1 MLLTSAN
8 ITILVCSVNLFTIRF
23 LVHCLQIMKQYA
35 QYARLRQNVHKVNE
49 LLTFRNFYD
58 EKLKM
63 LLTSPNLGTLV
74 CSDP

>member
-1 MLLTSAN
+1 MFRNNYDEKLNMLLTSAN

-49 LLTFRNFYD
+49 LQRSGTFMMN
-58 EKLKM
+58 K
-63 LLTSPNLGTLV
+63 
-74 CSDP
+74 